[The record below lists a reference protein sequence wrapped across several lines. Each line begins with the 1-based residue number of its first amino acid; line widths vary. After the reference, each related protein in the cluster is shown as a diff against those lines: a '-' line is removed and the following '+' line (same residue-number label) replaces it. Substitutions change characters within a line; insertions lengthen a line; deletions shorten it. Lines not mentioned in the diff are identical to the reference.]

1 MRQRLLLLT
10 EQPPSAGH
18 ATVMRWVAAGTPSM
32 AVGTIEALKSAVA
45 SNVGMAIL
53 PEVSVDANMANI
65 MLRPL
70 RPPLNRTL
78 ALVEHRNKPNEP
90 ALQIVRNA
98 LLALAAPAAVSN
110 KKMRS
115 RQIKSRKSA
124 RIVAPSK
131 IA

>member
-1 MRQRLLLLT
+1 
-10 EQPPSAGH
+10 
-18 ATVMRWVAAGTPSM
+18 
-32 AVGTIEALKSAVA
+32 
-45 SNVGMAIL
+45 
-53 PEVSVDANMANI
+53 

-70 RPPLNRTL
+70 HPPLNRTL

-98 LLALAAPAAVSN
+98 LLALAAPAAVSS

-131 IA
+131 LRSKIA